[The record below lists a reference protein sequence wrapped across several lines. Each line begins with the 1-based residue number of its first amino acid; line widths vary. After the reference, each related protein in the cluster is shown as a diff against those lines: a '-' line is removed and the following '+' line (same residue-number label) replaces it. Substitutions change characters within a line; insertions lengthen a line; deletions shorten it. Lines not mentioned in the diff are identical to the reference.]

1 MQALTRTLFPCYA
14 AADREIATQ
23 IASFLEAGAG
33 VRVLFGEGEMRAG
46 EDLVRKAREARMADV
61 ILVLDNGRLVQTGT
75 HDQLAHRPGIY
86 HETALLQLMDLAQSE
101 GRAA

>member
-1 MQALTRTLFPCYA
+1 MVGRTAFIVSSRLSLLRR
-14 AADREIATQ
+14 ADI
-23 IASFLEAGAG
+23 
-33 VRVLFGEGEMRAG
+33 
-46 EDLVRKAREARMADV
+46 
-61 ILVLDNGRLVQTGT
+61 ILVLDNGRLLQTGT